1 MLLAVLVYVI
11 VNILSYVIF
20 VYLLFLGMVM
30 YAN

>member
-20 VYLLFLGMVM
+20 VYLLCLGMVM

>member
-1 MLLAVLVYVI
+1 MLLVVLVYVI